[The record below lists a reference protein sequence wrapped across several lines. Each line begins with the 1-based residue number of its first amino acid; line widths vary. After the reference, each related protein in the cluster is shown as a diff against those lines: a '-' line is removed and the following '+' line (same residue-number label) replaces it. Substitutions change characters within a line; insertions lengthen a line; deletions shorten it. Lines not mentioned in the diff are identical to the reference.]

1 MRYSSIS
8 CFFLFLFPML
18 AQAQFKGLIT
28 GKITDHQSQ
37 QSIEFANILLKSS
50 KDSSVIANQV
60 TNAKG
65 IYRFTGVPEGS
76 YYLQAGFVGYS
87 NRRSSVFSIDNQRAS
102 AQINLSLDGGA
113 KILTEV
119 SINAKK
125 AIYSNSLDRKVYHV
139 DQDITA
145 KSGSAA
151 EVLQN
156 VPLVQVDL
164 DGNVSLR
171 NAATT
176 ILING
181 KVSPLMGKNAAATL
195 QQLPA
200 NSIERIEVITNPS
213 AKYKPDGTGG
223 IINIILKKNTKRGLN
238 GSATVNGGNGKR
250 YNANTTLNY
259 NPGALNIFGSYSI
272 RQDDRTRLTSNNRT
286 QTNELS
292 TVKSYYQDLITAQSR
307 PFSNIAN
314 LGMDY
319 NLDDHTTVGLSGS
332 YYLRNMHKHDLTHKM
347 IRSETGNQS
356 YDRKRENFEQESQR
370 NAAFYLEHSFSKEDH
385 KLRLEFDIAHSP
397 EVENNRYRNTFTLPA
412 IAEQLDNTIIKQNSD
427 QQHLSLAY
435 ENPLSGHSKLEAGYD
450 GQFNK
455 SDLDFFGEAYDP
467 GQQQFLTD
475 LQKTNRFI
483 YQENVQA
490 LYGTFSYEY
499 QKFSFMA
506 GLRTEYADLNSRL
519 ITTSTTIPNHYFKL
533 HPSLH
538 LTYKLKENKQLQLN
552 YSKRVRRPE
561 ADELNPF
568 AEYADPT
575 NVRVGNPLLLP
586 EIIHSIET
594 GYQWNNSIFSILPG
608 IYYRYTQNRFTAV
621 TQPLNDS
628 VLVTRQQNLAADRA
642 FGADLVFSANVSNR
656 LMINLTGNV
665 FYNEID
671 AANLGYSAKKS
682 TLSRSSNFKSSDSIT
697 NSSTLQLNS
706 SYKSSRLSPQGKY
719 LPSFVM
725 NLGFRQEVL
734 AKKASIYLTASD
746 IFKSQRQ
753 VLSLQGPLLTQDIHT
768 KSNSRIVYL
777 GFSYNFGITKK
788 KKDLQFDNSL

>member
-682 TLSRSSNFKSSDSIT
+682 TISWSSNFNSSYSIT

>member
-682 TLSRSSNFKSSDSIT
+682 TISWSSNFNSSYSIT

-734 AKKASIYLTASD
+734 AKKSIY
-746 IFKSQRQ
+746 IPHRFRY
-753 VLSLQGPLLTQDIHT
+753 I
-768 KSNSRIVYL
+768 
-777 GFSYNFGITKK
+777 
-788 KKDLQFDNSL
+788 

>member
-483 YQENVQA
+483 YQERM
-490 LYGTFSYEY
+490 YRHY
-499 QKFSFMA
+499 MA
-506 GLRTEYADLNSRL
+506 
-519 ITTSTTIPNHYFKL
+519 
-533 HPSLH
+533 PSL
-538 LTYKLKENKQLQLN
+538 
-552 YSKRVRRPE
+552 
-561 ADELNPF
+561 
-568 AEYADPT
+568 
-575 NVRVGNPLLLP
+575 
-586 EIIHSIET
+586 
-594 GYQWNNSIFSILPG
+594 
-608 IYYRYTQNRFTAV
+608 
-621 TQPLNDS
+621 
-628 VLVTRQQNLAADRA
+628 
-642 FGADLVFSANVSNR
+642 
-656 LMINLTGNV
+656 
-665 FYNEID
+665 
-671 AANLGYSAKKS
+671 
-682 TLSRSSNFKSSDSIT
+682 
-697 NSSTLQLNS
+697 
-706 SYKSSRLSPQGKY
+706 
-719 LPSFVM
+719 M
-725 NLGFRQEVL
+725 NIR
-734 AKKASIYLTASD
+734 
-746 IFKSQRQ
+746 
-753 VLSLQGPLLTQDIHT
+753 
-768 KSNSRIVYL
+768 
-777 GFSYNFGITKK
+777 
-788 KKDLQFDNSL
+788 NSLSWQG

>member
-1 MRYSSIS
+1 MRNYSIF
-8 CFFLFLFPML
+8 CFLLFSFPL
-18 AQAQFKGLIT
+18 LSQAQFKGLIT
-28 GKITDHQSQ
+28 GKVTDHQSQ
-37 QSIEFANILLKSS
+37 QGIEFANILLKSS
-50 KDSSVIANQV
+50 KDSSVVANQV

-65 IYRFTGVPEGS
+65 IYRFTGVPEGN

-87 NRRSSVFSIDNQRAS
+87 NRRSAFFSIDTQHAS

-119 SINAKK
+119 SISAKK

-164 DGNVSLR
+164 DGNVTLR

-238 GSATVNGGNGKR
+238 GSATVNGGNEKR
-250 YNANTTLNY
+250 YNANATLNY
-259 NPGALNIFGSYSI
+259 NPGVFNLFGSYSI
-272 RQDDRTRLTSNNRT
+272 KQDDRTRLTSNNRS
-286 QTNELS
+286 QINEAPAG
-292 TVKSYYQDLITAQSR
+292 TSYYQDLITANSR

-314 LGMDY
+314 LGIDY
-319 NLDDHTTVGLSGS
+319 NLNEHTTIGLSGS
-332 YYLRNMHKHDLTHKM
+332 YYLRNMHKHDLSHKL
-347 IRSETGNQS
+347 IQSETGNQS
-356 YDRKRENFEQESQR
+356 YDRKRENFEEESQS
-370 NAAFYLEHSFSKEDH
+370 NAAFYLEHTFRKEDH
-385 KLRLEFDIAHSP
+385 KLRLEFDVAHSP
-397 EVENNRYRNTFTLPA
+397 EIENNQYKNTFSIPL
-412 IAEQLDNTIIKQNSD
+412 IAEQRDNTIIKQNSD

-435 ENPLSGHSKLEAGYD
+435 ENPLSEHRKIEAGYD

-455 SDLDFFGEAYDP
+455 SDLDFFGEAYNAT
-467 GQQQFLTD
+467 QQQFLTD
-475 LQKTNRFI
+475 PQKTNRFI
-483 YQENVQA
+483 YQENVHA
-490 LYGTFSYEY
+490 LYGTFSDEY

-506 GLRTEYADLNSRL
+506 GLRAEYADLNSRL
-519 ITTSTTIPNHYFKL
+519 ITTNTSIPNHYFKL

-538 LTYKLKENKQLQLN
+538 LTYKLNEHKQLQLN
-552 YSKRVRRPE
+552 YSKRVRRAE

-594 GYQWNNSIFSILPG
+594 GYQWSNNVFSVLPG

-628 VLVTRQQNLAADRA
+628 VLVTRQQNLAADRT
-642 FGADLVFSANVSNR
+642 FGADLVFSATIGR
-656 LMINLTGNV
+656 HLMINLTGNV

-682 TLSRSSNFKSSDSIT
+682 TFSWSSNFNSSYSIT
-697 NSSTLQLNS
+697 SSSTLQVNS
-706 SYKSSRLSPQGKY
+706 GYKSSKLTPQGKY

-734 AKKASIYLTASD
+734 AKKASVYLTASD

-753 VLSLQGPLLTQDIHT
+753 VLSLQGPLLVQDIRV

>member
-1 MRYSSIS
+1 
-8 CFFLFLFPML
+8 
-18 AQAQFKGLIT
+18 
-28 GKITDHQSQ
+28 
-37 QSIEFANILLKSS
+37 
-50 KDSSVIANQV
+50 
-60 TNAKG
+60 
-65 IYRFTGVPEGS
+65 
-76 YYLQAGFVGYS
+76 
-87 NRRSSVFSIDNQRAS
+87 
-102 AQINLSLDGGA
+102 
-113 KILTEV
+113 
-119 SINAKK
+119 
-125 AIYSNSLDRKVYHV
+125 
-139 DQDITA
+139 
-145 KSGSAA
+145 
-151 EVLQN
+151 
-156 VPLVQVDL
+156 
-164 DGNVSLR
+164 
-171 NAATT
+171 
-176 ILING
+176 
-181 KVSPLMGKNAAATL
+181 
-195 QQLPA
+195 
-200 NSIERIEVITNPS
+200 
-213 AKYKPDGTGG
+213 
-223 IINIILKKNTKRGLN
+223 
-238 GSATVNGGNGKR
+238 
-250 YNANTTLNY
+250 
-259 NPGALNIFGSYSI
+259 
-272 RQDDRTRLTSNNRT
+272 
-286 QTNELS
+286 
-292 TVKSYYQDLITAQSR
+292 
-307 PFSNIAN
+307 
-314 LGMDY
+314 
-319 NLDDHTTVGLSGS
+319 
-332 YYLRNMHKHDLTHKM
+332 
-347 IRSETGNQS
+347 
-356 YDRKRENFEQESQR
+356 
-370 NAAFYLEHSFSKEDH
+370 
-385 KLRLEFDIAHSP
+385 
-397 EVENNRYRNTFTLPA
+397 
-412 IAEQLDNTIIKQNSD
+412 
-427 QQHLSLAY
+427 
-435 ENPLSGHSKLEAGYD
+435 
-450 GQFNK
+450 
-455 SDLDFFGEAYDP
+455 
-467 GQQQFLTD
+467 
-475 LQKTNRFI
+475 
-483 YQENVQA
+483 
-490 LYGTFSYEY
+490 
-499 QKFSFMA
+499 MA

-682 TLSRSSNFKSSDSIT
+682 TISWSSNFNSSYSIT

>member
-1 MRYSSIS
+1 MRYSSIF
-8 CFFLFLFPML
+8 CFFLFLFPIL

-37 QSIEFANILLKSS
+37 QSIEFANILLKSN

-87 NRRSSVFSIDNQRAS
+87 NQRSSVFSMDNQHAS
-102 AQINLSLDGGA
+102 AQINLSLDGGV

-164 DGNVSLR
+164 DGNVTLR
-171 NAATT
+171 NATTT

-292 TVKSYYQDLITAQSR
+292 NAKSYYQDLITAQSR

-314 LGMDY
+314 LGIDY

-347 IRSETGNQS
+347 IRSETGDQS

-385 KLRLEFDIAHSP
+385 KLRLEFDIAHAP
-397 EVENNRYRNTFTLPA
+397 EVENNRYKNTFILPA
-412 IAEQLDNTIIKQNSD
+412 VAEQLDNTIIKQNSD

-455 SDLDFFGEAYDP
+455 SDLDFYGEAYDP

-490 LYGTFSYEY
+490 LYGTFSYEN

-519 ITTSTTIPNHYFKL
+519 ITTNTTIPNHYFKL

-682 TLSRSSNFKSSDSIT
+682 TISWSSNFNSSYSIT
-697 NSSTLQLNS
+697 GSSTLQLNS
-706 SYKSSRLSPQGKY
+706 TYKSSRLTPQGKY

-734 AKKASIYLTASD
+734 AKKASVYLTASD

-753 VLSLQGPLLTQDIHT
+753 VLSLQGPLLTQDIHI